1 VIPALIAISLV
12 TSVLGCWPEARD
24 TWRGLRNP
32 DDPRAAKPV
41 VMSWLIWTAILT
53 VGGVAALSTGQLAAA
68 VFTLAQAAGC
78 GLVAVLAM
86 CVPVGQRDDPYRVP
100 LGRRRV
106 RLDVLCLPGA
116 IAGLVLL
123 AVLRAPGLAV
133 AVCVTTDMLA
143 YVPTV
148 EHSWRFPFSEA
159 WSSYAWYGVSAAA
172 ALAAAAH
179 FTVTAVAYPA
189 FLVLAETVTTAVIL
203 TRRSV
208 IAPPP
213 GVFGWVPARRKTI
226 PPPQSRR

>member
-1 VIPALIAISLV
+1 
-12 TSVLGCWPEARD
+12 
-24 TWRGLRNP
+24 
-32 DDPRAAKPV
+32 
-41 VMSWLIWTAILT
+41 MSWLIWTAILT
-53 VGGVAALSTGQLAAA
+53 IGGAAALSTGQLAAA

-86 CVPVGQRDDPYRVP
+86 CIPVGQRDDPYRVP
-100 LGRRRV
+100 LGPRRV
-106 RLDVLCLPGA
+106 RVDVLCLPGA
-116 IAGLVLL
+116 LAGLVLL
-123 AVLRAPGLAV
+123 AVLRAPGPAV
-133 AVCVTTDMLA
+133 AVCVMTDVLA

-189 FLVLAETVTTAVIL
+189 YLVLAETVTTVVIL

-208 IAPPP
+208 TAPPARSLRP
-213 GVFGWVPARRKTI
+213 GPGQAEPNSAAAEPQVGQPPVHHDLLANVDGRARPVALRAMLSRL
-226 PPPQSRR
+226 PGSSRRVQR